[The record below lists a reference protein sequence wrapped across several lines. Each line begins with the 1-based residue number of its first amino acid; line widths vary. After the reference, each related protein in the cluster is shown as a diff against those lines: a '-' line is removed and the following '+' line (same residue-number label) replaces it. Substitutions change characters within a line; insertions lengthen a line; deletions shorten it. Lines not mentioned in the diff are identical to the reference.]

1 MDRVNFC
8 FTKKSICYI
17 IILVFC
23 KEMGFMAYISNE
35 VINEIRNKT
44 DIVDVV
50 SKYVNLTKRGKNY
63 IGVCPFHDDH
73 SPSMS
78 VSPEKQI
85 FTCFSCGASGNVFTF
100 VSDFEKISFMDAVKL
115 LGDKAGINIGSNIIT
130 KKEKDDYIDIY
141 NLTSKFYQNSLFTNL
156 GKNAIEYLEKRKIDK
171 ETIKKFGIGLSIQ
184 KVSLTDY
191 LKSKKY
197 NVDKLI
203 DIGLTNE
210 NGNDIFINRIM
221 FPIHDLSGN
230 VVAFSGR
237 IYNTKDN
244 SKYINTKETDKF
256 KKGKILYNYH
266 IAREYLKKNDS
277 VILMEGQMDV
287 IRSSTVGINNCIATM
302 GTALTKDHRSILK
315 NMTDNII
322 LCFDGDAAGEKATN
336 AAIEILEDTGIN
348 IRVVRLPNNMDPDEY
363 ILKEG
368 ADSFKEQIKN
378 ATSLVDYKM
387 EILKKNKNLN
397 DIKDISSYL
406 NSAVKELVNIND
418 DIAVE
423 LNLKKLSTNYNV
435 DYNTLRSKYDNLRS
449 KKKEVVSEI
458 KPKKVYDKY
467 GKAQT
472 SLIYYM
478 LKSNTVIN
486 MVEKRV
492 GYFPDKNIRELS
504 NEIIYYFHK
513 YGIINV
519 ADFISYI
526 ADRDEILHTLKEII
540 VMDKEED
547 FKLEEIED
555 YIFVVNEYHKEVRIN
570 DLKMKL
576 KEEKDPLKQAKIS
589 LEIMN
594 LRKGVRNGTR
604 D

>member
-1 MDRVNFC
+1 
-8 FTKKSICYI
+8 
-17 IILVFC
+17 
-23 KEMGFMAYISNE
+23 MAYISNE

-50 SKYVNLTKRGKNY
+50 SRYVNLTKRGKNY

-100 VSDFEKISFMDAVKL
+100 VSDFEKISFSEAVKL
-115 LGDKAGINIGSNIIT
+115 LGDKVGINIGNNFIT

-156 GKNAIEYLEKRKIDK
+156 GKNAIAYLEKRKIDK

-184 KVSLTDY
+184 KVSLTEY

-197 NVDKLI
+197 NIDKLI

-244 SKYINTKETDKF
+244 SKYINTKETDRF

-315 NMTDNII
+315 NMTNNII

-336 AAIEILEDTGIN
+336 AAIEILEDTNIN

-368 ADSFKEQIKN
+368 VDSFKEQIKN
-378 ATSLVDYKM
+378 AISLVDYKM

-406 NSAVKELVNIND
+406 NSVIKELVNIND
-418 DIAVE
+418 DIALE

-435 DYNTLRSKYDNLRS
+435 DYVTLKSKYDNLKS
-449 KKKEVVSEI
+449 KKKEVVGVI

-478 LKSNTVIN
+478 LKSSTVIN

-492 GYFPDKNIRELS
+492 GYFPDNNIRELS

-513 YGIINV
+513 YGIINI
-519 ADFISYI
+519 ADFISFI
-526 ADRDEILHTLKEII
+526 ADREEILNTLKEII
-540 VMDKEED
+540 AMDKEED

-555 YIFVVNEYHKEVRIN
+555 YIFVINEYHKEVKIEN
-570 DLKMKL
+570 LNKKL
-576 KEEKDPLKQAKIS
+576 KEERDPHKQAKIS